1 MKRLFRKGQR
11 VKSLKDGKV
20 MEVINYIKTSS
31 KYLVECKW
39 FDMEKKEV
47 RINRYE
53 EDNLKK
59 AS

>member
-11 VKSLKDGKV
+11 VKSMNDGKV
-20 MEVINYIKTSS
+20 MEVLNYIKIKS

-39 FDMEKKEV
+39 FDLEKKEV

-53 EDNLKK
+53 ETNLRK